1 MSKTTCSDATNNT
14 DGSSSFGLDNTS
26 FGIVTN
32 STSRRN
38 RLEFSAL
45 GLCDNSENNTKT
57 AAKGVKEVVSVP
69 QMSMSKTSSTSS
81 NATKQDDTQ
90 LHFLGTALIHPSATN
105 VPKEEENDDHLPIS
119 AVDIFS
125 HDVGILGQLMPS
137 DVANIT
143 VTSKTLLSPIET
155 WCKAVGLKQMVDC
168 QLSSLTIYKNHPV
181 GKEVSFNVYTKFLRA
196 LCNTP
201 IENEN
206 VGFNLMKSWRC
217 RYLVAAR
224 SRPRRFGALGNVS
237 RGVDRFDWGYPGGYW
252 CEAIDGTNQGKAND
266 YFRSVGNGSC
276 WALCAAGSDGCQYA
290 PHWSE
295 TKPKPVEYSQ
305 KSYIQSTSD
314 TEWDKN
320 FTWWLQCVNVIKEK

>member
-57 AAKGVKEVVSVP
+57 AKEVTEVLSVP

-105 VPKEEENDDHLPIS
+105 GPKEEENDDHLPIS

-125 HDVGILGQLMPS
+125 HDVG
-137 DVANIT
+137 T
-143 VTSKTLLSPIET
+143 VIVNAK
-155 WCKAVGLKQMVDC
+155 
-168 QLSSLTIYKNHPV
+168 
-181 GKEVSFNVYTKFLRA
+181 R
-196 LCNTP
+196 
-201 IENEN
+201 
-206 VGFNLMKSWRC
+206 RC
-217 RYLVAAR
+217 
-224 SRPRRFGALGNVS
+224 
-237 RGVDRFDWGYPGGYW
+237 
-252 CEAIDGTNQGKAND
+252 
-266 YFRSVGNGSC
+266 
-276 WALCAAGSDGCQYA
+276 
-290 PHWSE
+290 
-295 TKPKPVEYSQ
+295 
-305 KSYIQSTSD
+305 
-314 TEWDKN
+314 
-320 FTWWLQCVNVIKEK
+320 